1 MSTYQKP
8 CYMNKQEFEAWCYRL
23 FAAFCKDIEWTTL
36 RVKNYI
42 EANIVEQYTDTFD
55 PPGNPIVVYFDW
67 DHSFIRVTNII
78 TGKTGVAKLRDGDE
92 YDYIIGLA
100 LAYARYTKT
109 RIPIMAKEVDINTQ
123 MNCDTVLV
131 HKPSKSEMCYIMT
144 LPNSDKILLAD
155 RDIAR
160 VLGVRYL
167 QQAINR
173 SALTTSWR
181 KEDLKDFYDIT
192 DSIDFNE
199 E

>member
-23 FAAFCKDIEWTTL
+23 FTTFCKDIGWTTE

-42 EANIVEQYTDTFD
+42 EANIVQEYTHTFD
-55 PPGNPIVVYFDW
+55 VPGNPIVVYFYW

-109 RIPIMAKEVDINTQ
+109 RIPILVKDANFDNLSW
-123 MNCDTVLV
+123 DSVLV
-131 HKPSKSEMCYIMT
+131 NKYSKIKYCYSNTPDEDHVVIVPYHIIKTMGWNWI
-144 LPNSDKILLAD
+144 NSSTIGWTFK
-155 RDIAR
+155 
-160 VLGVRYL
+160 
-167 QQAINR
+167 QTWQK
-173 SALTTSWR
+173 TTQT
-181 KEDLKDFYDIT
+181 DFYDAT
-192 DSIDFNE
+192 DEYDFNNIR
-199 E
+199 